1 MNLSNILSQFEAA
14 KSEIEQLKGG
24 RKISASRARA
34 ALMKVKKE
42 SDTLRKEILLHSKG
56 LPVKNRKTKIAVAN
70 VIAEPAVVVP
80 EKPKETQPAEA
91 KPSPTVA
98 QPNTTVAQP
107 STTVAPKAAKTTK
120 QRVKKDVVLSA
131 R

>member
-56 LPVKNRKTKIAVAN
+56 LPIKQRKTKVVVPP

-98 QPNTTVAQP
+98 QP
-107 STTVAPKAAKTTK
+107 STTVAPKAVKTTK